1 MPDTSST
8 RALDPLARTSEAIFA
23 AVMPPVSL
31 LWITLGAGVLSRS
44 GRWLNRGS
52 ALWLALLSVL
62 LAARAMAG

>member
-1 MPDTSST
+1 MNNTERKIDRT
-8 RALDPLARTSEAIFA
+8 RAAVSMLVLA
-23 AVMPPVSL
+23 
-31 LWITLGAGVLSRS
+31 TLGAGVLSRS

>member
-1 MPDTSST
+1 MALVLMPGLNAPGA
-8 RALDPLARTSEAIFA
+8 ALAIFA

-31 LWITLGAGVLSRS
+31 LWITLGAGVLSRT